1 MNRRIFIAINLP
13 AEARTTIK
21 EVLQADAAA
30 YTELYEG
37 ARMTPER
44 DWHITLLFLGDQ
56 PKDAIPTI
64 ERIIGEAIQTMPLPT
79 LGIRMITTAPPH
91 RPPRMIWA
99 TTSAEANE
107 YLGAL
112 KESIKKALAQHGI
125 RPQGEQL
132 AGFSGHI
139 TLARL
144 PEGRR
149 IADHTIA
156 LARTITFQPS
166 AVDLMESKLER
177 AGAEYGIIRS
187 TPSVR
192 TQEDTV

>member
-13 AEARTTIK
+13 AEARATIR

-30 YTELYEG
+30 YTELYED

-56 PKDAIPTI
+56 PEDAIPAI
-64 ERIIGEAIQTMPLPT
+64 ERVISEVMQTMPLPA
-79 LGIRMITTAPPH
+79 LGIRMFTTAPPH

-125 RPQGEQL
+125 RPQGEQF
-132 AGFSGHI
+132 ARFNGHI

-149 IADHTIA
+149 IADHTVA
-156 LARTITFQPS
+156 LAHTITFQPNTI
-166 AVDLMESKLER
+166 DLMESQLDR

-187 TPSVR
+187 IPSPDP
-192 TQEDTV
+192 TKT